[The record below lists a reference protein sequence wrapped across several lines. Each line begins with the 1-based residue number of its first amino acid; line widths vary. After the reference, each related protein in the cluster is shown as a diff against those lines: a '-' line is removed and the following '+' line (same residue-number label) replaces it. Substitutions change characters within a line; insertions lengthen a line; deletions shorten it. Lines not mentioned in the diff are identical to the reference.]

1 MKNLKINFS
10 YYIYLCNDY
19 FCAYF
24 INFFSKI
31 LGINHISEYIL
42 VYAPY
47 KVKPWILN
55 KIIFDLKSNSKKE
68 EYYRI
73 FNSLS
78 SIAIFKFLKGGN
90 ILLMHQSSINKF
102 ERSGFNLKK
111 ICTYYTHSK
120 INQNG
125 MNNIKKLKKIF
136 CQNDYEYAL
145 LQSHGIST
153 NTLVRLPVGIHPNFE
168 INKNNH
174 KLIENRDIDVL
185 FSLRYVE
192 SNSHYNIRKRY
203 DFIINLANLLA
214 NSELKVCILGEGWGK
229 IKYSLNNKI
238 KVLDV
243 AYDQYPN
250 IYQNSKVYCNPSLVE
265 GGPLSLIEAFSSGC
279 IILTSPIGLC
289 FNLCLDDKLSSLIP
303 FDKDEEYWKN
313 NILKFLGKSINEYKK
328 ILLTRDK
335 KIGRSYFKNLSKKLE
350 ENIFK

>member
-102 ERSGFNLKK
+102 ERTGFNLEK
-111 ICTYYTHSK
+111 ISTYYTHSK
-120 INQNG
+120 INQKG

-145 LQSHGIST
+145 LQSHGIPNS
-153 NTLVRLPVGIHPNFE
+153 TLVRLPVGIHPNFE
-168 INKNNH
+168 INKNNF
-174 KLIENRDIDVL
+174 KLIEKRDIDVL
-185 FSLRYVE
+185 FSLRYIE
-192 SNSHYNIRKRY
+192 SNSHYKIRKRY
-203 DFIINLANLLA
+203 NFIVNLANLLA
-214 NSELKVCILGEGWGK
+214 NSELNVCILGEGWEK
-229 IKYSLNNKI
+229 ISYSLNNKI
-238 KVLDV
+238 KVINV
-243 AYDQYPN
+243 SYDQYPN

-289 FNLCLDDKLSSLIP
+289 FNLCLDDKLSLLIP
-303 FDKDEEYWKN
+303 FDKDEDYWKN
-313 NILKFLGKSINEYKK
+313 NIMNYLRKNIDSYKK

-335 KIGRSYFKNLSKKLE
+335 KIERSYFKNLSKKLE
-350 ENIFK
+350 ENIF

>member
-1 MKNLKINFS
+1 MKNLKFNFS
-10 YYIYLCNDY
+10 YYIYLFFDY

-24 INFFSKI
+24 VNFFSKI
-31 LGINHISEYIL
+31 LGINQINEYIL

-102 ERSGFNLKK
+102 ERTGFNLEK

-120 INQNG
+120 INQTG

-145 LQSHGIST
+145 LQSHGIPNS
-153 NTLVRLPVGIHPNFE
+153 TLVRLPVGIHPNFE
-168 INKNNH
+168 INKNNY
-174 KLIENRDIDVL
+174 KLIEKRDIDVL
-185 FSLRYVE
+185 FSLRYIE
-192 SNSHYNIRKRY
+192 SNNHYKIRKRY
-203 DFIINLANLLA
+203 NFIVNLANLLA
-214 NSELKVCILGEGWGK
+214 DSELNVCILGEGWEK
-229 IKYSLNNKI
+229 ISYSLNNKI
-238 KVLDV
+238 KVLNV
-243 AYDQYPN
+243 EYDQYPN
-250 IYQNSKVYCNPSLVE
+250 IYQNSKIYCNPSLVE

-289 FNLCLDDKLSSLIP
+289 FNLCLDDKLSLLIP
-303 FDKDEEYWKN
+303 FDKDEDYWKN
-313 NILKFLGKSINEYKK
+313 NIMNYLRKNIDAYKK

-335 KIGRSYFKNLSKKLE
+335 KIERSYFKNLSKKLE
-350 ENIFK
+350 ENIF

>member
-1 MKNLKINFS
+1 MKNLKFNFS
-10 YYIYLCNDY
+10 YYIYLCFDY
-19 FCAYF
+19 FGAYF
-24 INFFSKI
+24 VNSFSKI

-102 ERSGFNLKK
+102 ERTGFNLEK
-111 ICTYYTHSK
+111 ISTYYTHSK
-120 INQNG
+120 INQKG
-125 MNNIKKLKKIF
+125 MNNITKLKNIF

-153 NTLVRLPVGIHPNFE
+153 STLVRLPVGIHPNFE
-168 INKNNH
+168 INKNNY
-174 KLIENRDIDVL
+174 KLIEKRDIDVL
-185 FSLRYVE
+185 FSLRYIE
-192 SNSHYNIRKRY
+192 SNSHYKIRKRY
-203 DFIINLANLLA
+203 NFIVNLANLLA
-214 NSELKVCILGEGWGK
+214 NSELNVCILGEGWEK
-229 IKYSLNNKI
+229 ISYSLNNKI
-238 KVLDV
+238 KVLNV
-243 AYDQYPN
+243 EYDQYPN

-289 FNLCLDDKLSSLIP
+289 FNLCLDDKLSLLIP
-303 FDKDEEYWKN
+303 FDKDEDYWKN
-313 NILKFLGKSINEYKK
+313 NIMNYLGKNIDSYKK
-328 ILLTRDK
+328 ILLTRNK
-335 KIGRSYFKNLSKKLE
+335 KIERSYFKNLSKELE
-350 ENIFK
+350 ENIF